1 MTNRKDKPIGFRFV
15 SAVAACLFIG
25 SVVYVLVVGI
35 NLYVGAALAAAVL
48 GLGAPS
54 VMEGESL
61 IEMVVG
67 FFESIL
73 DGVMEV
79 IEAVSE
85 FLSSIF
91 S

>member
-1 MTNRKDKPIGFRFV
+1 MANRKDKPIGIRFL
-15 SAVAACLFIG
+15 SAIAACLFIG
-25 SVVYVLVVGI
+25 SLVYVLVVGI

-54 VMEGESL
+54 ALEGESL
-61 IEMVVG
+61 IEIVVG

-79 IEAVSE
+79 IEAVAE
-85 FLSSIF
+85 FVSSIF